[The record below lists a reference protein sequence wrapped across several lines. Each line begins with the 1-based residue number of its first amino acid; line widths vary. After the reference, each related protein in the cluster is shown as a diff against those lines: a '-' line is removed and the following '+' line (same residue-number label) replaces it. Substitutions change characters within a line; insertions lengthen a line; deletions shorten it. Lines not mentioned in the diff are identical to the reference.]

1 MFNKKILADH
11 CMERLLDQSD
21 YLEFMHAMLERGK
34 DKGYIFDDVD
44 VFMTPP
50 KKGEKNGS

>member
-21 YLEFMHAMLERGK
+21 YLEFMHTMLERGK

-50 KKGEKNGS
+50 KKGGQDGI